1 MIKFG
6 NFWPGIAKVGLTASN
21 RGSIEHQPK
30 GFSSETKLTLQLWAI
45 QPIRNFAV
53 AAVDIVIVIV
63 IANNFVFV
71 FIFTSMYHHSI
82 CWGRFHGWPVVWGL
96 GTGWATRAHLSLSA
110 YHLRMHIFFFFFWQ
124 WLHQRNTAR
133 WVRYSWQRRPCQPDS
148 PAFLTA
154 WLRATTFQLISV
166 NLLIILKASHII

>member
-110 YHLRMHIFFFFFWQ
+110 YHLRMHIFFFFFFDNDFTRGTLLAEYGTRGSGGLASQ
-124 WLHQRNTAR
+124 ILQLFSQRGCGQLHFN
-133 WVRYSWQRRPCQPDS
+133 WS
-148 PAFLTA
+148 P
-154 WLRATTFQLISV
+154 WTFS
-166 NLLIILKASHII
+166 SS